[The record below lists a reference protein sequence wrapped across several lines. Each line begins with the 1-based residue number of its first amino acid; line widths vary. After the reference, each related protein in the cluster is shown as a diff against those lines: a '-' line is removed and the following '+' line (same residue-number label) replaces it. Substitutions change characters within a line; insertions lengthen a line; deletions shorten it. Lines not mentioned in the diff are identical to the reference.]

1 MSVLFN
7 YSIIIPHYNNA
18 EDLQRCLDS
27 IPERDDVQVI
37 VVDDNS
43 DTAKVDFEHF
53 PGLGRKNTEVVFSKG
68 ENGKGPGYARNLGI
82 ERSEGKWIVF
92 SDSDDYFLQGFDEV
106 LDTYRDSDAE
116 IVFFKCKK
124 ENVEHVMSEYFAV
137 NDLIDESKKKG
148 NADPIAYG
156 FPCPWGKF
164 IKKDFLS
171 DNHIRFQQ
179 ITGGDDVLFSIK
191 IALNLKC
198 YELSDCRLYCVVDR
212 PGSLTRNN
220 RWQGFYSYTLA
231 FISAYKLMEPVGKGK
246 MAYNWT
252 ASWWGR
258 LRAENKLAALS
269 LIPKVAA
276 AMGLMKSLHC
286 YKKAMKVKRWNWKD
300 REK

>member
-1 MSVLFN
+1 MFN

-18 EDLQRCLDS
+18 DDLQRCLDS
-27 IPERDDVQVI
+27 IPNRDDVQVI

-43 DTAKVDFEHF
+43 DPEKVNFDHF
-53 PGLGRKNTEVVFSKG
+53 PGLGRKNTEFIFSKG
-68 ENGKGPGYARNLGI
+68 ENGKGPGYARNVGI
-82 ERSEGKWIVF
+82 EKAEGKWIVF
-92 SDSDDYFLQGFDEV
+92 CDSDDYLLPEANMAMDE
-106 LDTYRDSDAE
+106 YKDSDAE
-116 IVFFKCKK
+116 VVYFKVAKKTWDGEFSSYEMFNSAIDEAKK
-124 ENVEHVMSEYFAV
+124 EN
-137 NDLIDESKKKG
+137 KP
-148 NADPIAYG
+148 DPISYG
-156 FPCPWGKF
+156 VPSPVAKF
-164 IKKDFLS
+164 MKRDFLLKNNI
-171 DNHIRFQQ
+171 DFQC

-198 YELSDCRLYCVVDR
+198 YELSDLRVYCVVDR

-252 ASWWGR
+252 ALWWGR
-258 LRAENKLAALS
+258 LRAENRLAALS
-269 LIPKVAA
+269 LIPKVAG

-286 YKKAMKVKRWNWKD
+286 YKKAMKVKRWNWKE

>member
-68 ENGKGPGYARNLGI
+68 ENGKGPGYARNVGI
-82 ERSEGKWIVF
+82 EKAEGKWIVF

-124 ENVEHVMSEYFAV
+124 ENVEHVMSEYLAV

-171 DNHIRFQQ
+171 DNRIRFQQ
-179 ITGGDDVLFSIK
+179 ITGGDDILFSIRMA
-191 IALNLKC
+191 IALKK
-198 YELSDCRLYCVVDR
+198 YALSDTQLYCVVDR

-220 RWQGFYSYTLA
+220 QWQGFRSYTLA
-231 FISAYKLMEPVGKGK
+231 CCEAYKLMKPIGKEQ
-246 MAYNWT
+246 MAYSW
-252 ASWWGR
+252 AVSWWGF
-258 LRAENKLAALS
+258 LWAENKLKALR
-269 LIPKVAA
+269 LLPKVSK
-276 AMGLMKSLHC
+276 AMGWNKALHC
-286 YKKAMKVKRWNWKD
+286 LKKAAKVGVWNWKN
-300 REK
+300 REE